1 MKELIQGGI
10 VSAADEIGKL
20 TSHQSQFVKVWYMSV
35 AFRIMIIYSVGQEI
49 YSKEESSF
57 ECATKQFLCQTV
69 CYDQYMPINLIRF
82 WIWQTHFLALVVLL
96 FNWLQVPEK
105 KSPKETITSHRT
117 KIERKR
123 IGISFVQSLILIG
136 LEIGFSIMFLFLLA
150 KQHSPS
156 VPFKQLFRK
165 GDLFF
170 SPSVYT
176 CDIQK
181 SFSEEERSMYFTRK
195 NVAFRKTP
203 AGLRVKAQL
212 ACEQTDALC
221 TIDRSSEKSL
231 IVLCLSLFTCLGIL
245 ALFFDLISCIIQFL
259 ISCKRFNSENNSRNK

>member
-10 VSAADEIGKL
+10 VSVADEIGRL
-20 TSHQSQFVKVWYMSV
+20 TTHQSQFVKFWYMSV
-35 AFRIMIIYSVGQEI
+35 AYRIMVIYSVGQEI

-69 CYDQYMPINLIRF
+69 CYDQYMPINLTRF
-82 WIWQTHFLALVVLL
+82 WIWQTHFLALVVVL
-96 FNWLQVPEK
+96 FNWLQVPKNNYSRENLK
-105 KSPKETITSHRT
+105 ISQAHKIKRKETC
-117 KIERKR
+117 
-123 IGISFVQSLILIG
+123 ISFMQSFILLG
-136 LEIGFSIMFLFLLA
+136 LEIGFLIMFLFLLA

-156 VPFKQLFRK
+156 ISFGQLLYN

-181 SFSEEERSMYFTRK
+181 SFSEEERRMYYKRENT
-195 NVAFRKTP
+195 AFRKTP

-212 ACEQTDALC
+212 ACEQSDALC

-231 IVLCLSLFTCLGIL
+231 IVLCLTLFTCLGIV
-245 ALFFDLISCIIQFL
+245 ALFFDLISCVTKLIIL
-259 ISCKRFNSENNSRNK
+259 CKRFTITEK

>member
-10 VSAADEIGKL
+10 VSVADEIGKL
-20 TSHQSQFVKVWYMSV
+20 TTHQSLFVKFWYMSV
-35 AFRIMIIYSVGQEI
+35 AFRIMVIYSVGQEI

-69 CYDQYMPINLIRF
+69 CYDQYMPINLTRF
-82 WIWQTHFLALVVLL
+82 WIWQTHFLALVVVL
-96 FNWLQVPEK
+96 FNWLQVPKNNYSRENLK
-105 KSPKETITSHRT
+105 ISQARKIKRKETC
-117 KIERKR
+117 
-123 IGISFVQSLILIG
+123 ISFMQSFILLG
-136 LEIGFSIMFLFLLA
+136 LEIGFLIMFLFLLA

-156 VPFKQLFRK
+156 ISFGQLLYK

-181 SFSEEERSMYFTRK
+181 SFSEEERRMYYKRENT
-195 NVAFRKTP
+195 AFRKTP

-212 ACEQTDALC
+212 ACEQSDALC

-231 IVLCLSLFTCLGIL
+231 IVLCLTLFTCLGIV
-245 ALFFDLISCIIQFL
+245 ALFFDLISCVTKLIIL
-259 ISCKRFNSENNSRNK
+259 CKRLTITEN

>member
-10 VSAADEIGKL
+10 VSVADEIGRL
-20 TSHQSQFVKVWYMSV
+20 TTHQSQFVKFWYMSV
-35 AFRIMIIYSVGQEI
+35 AFRIMVIYSVGQEI

-69 CYDQYMPINLIRF
+69 CYDQYMPINLTRF
-82 WIWQTHFLALVVLL
+82 WIWQTHFLALVVVL
-96 FNWLQVPEK
+96 FNWLQVSKNNYSRENLK
-105 KSPKETITSHRT
+105 ISQTRKIKRKETC
-117 KIERKR
+117 
-123 IGISFVQSLILIG
+123 ISFMQSFILLG
-136 LEIGFSIMFLFLLA
+136 LEIGFLIMFLLLLA

-156 VPFKQLFRK
+156 ISFSQLLYK

-181 SFSEEERSMYFTRK
+181 SFSEEERRMYYKRENT
-195 NVAFRKTP
+195 AFRKTP

-212 ACEQTDALC
+212 ACEQSDALC

-231 IVLCLSLFTCLGIL
+231 IVLCLTLFTCLGIV
-245 ALFFDLISCIIQFL
+245 ALFFDLISCVTKLIIL
-259 ISCKRFNSENNSRNK
+259 CKRLTITEN